1 MMSLP
6 RIKRL
11 SQIALTEPAYLGEQL
26 RVRLLQR
33 LNLGLSN
40 LSGGYSFTLRKLWL
54 VLTYRCNLRCKMCG
68 QWGEKGRSKEFLK
81 ETLEQELSLEEL
93 KKAIDDVSSFKPSI
107 MLMGGEPLLYKDWY
121 KLAKYI
127 KEKKLRSEMT
137 TNGMLLKENALGVV
151 ESIDNLN
158 ISLDGPPRINDEIR
172 GVEGAFLRV
181 IEGIKLVNETKE
193 RLNVGKPYVNICCT
207 ISSENYQYLK
217 EMVNFLEKEGVS
229 LDLLL
234 FQHLEFVNR
243 STLEENKKVWEEEFG
258 VRSDYWRAISGD
270 SGKIKVDILLK
281 EIAEVKRE
289 ELANVSCL
297 LFEPDFKEEES
308 RSFYEDIS
316 LPLKRFKQ
324 KCFAPWLEA
333 FIYPEG
339 NVWTCPGL
347 VMGNVGEESLKA
359 IWNEE
364 KFRHLRRVLNQRK
377 FFPVCSR
384 CANHWH
390 NWSG

>member
-1 MMSLP
+1 MISLS

-11 SQIALTEPAYLGEQL
+11 SQIALTEPAYLGEQI

-40 LSGGYSFTLRKLWL
+40 LSGGYSFALRKLWL

-68 QWGEKGRSKEFLK
+68 QWGEKGRSKEFSK

-93 KKAIDDVSSFKPSI
+93 KKVIDDVSSFKPSI
-107 MLMGGEPLLYKDWY
+107 MLMGGEPLLYKDWH

-137 TNGMLLKENALGVV
+137 TNGMLLKENALEIVKN
-151 ESIDNLN
+151 IDNLN
-158 ISLDGPPRINDEIR
+158 VSLDGPPKVNDEIR
-172 GVEGAFLRV
+172 GVKGAFWRV
-181 IEGIKLVNETKE
+181 IEGIKLVNETKK
-193 RLNVGKPYVNICCT
+193 RLNAGKPYLNICCT

-217 EMVNFLEKEGVS
+217 EMVNLLEKERIS

-234 FQHLEFVNR
+234 FQHLEFVNLP
-243 STLEENKKVWEEEFG
+243 TLEENEKVWEEEFG
-258 VRSDYWRAISGD
+258 VRSDYWRAISGS
-270 SGKIKVDILLK
+270 SGKVEVSLLLK
-281 EIAEVKRE
+281 EIAEVRRDKS
-289 ELANVSCL
+289 ANVRCL
-297 LFEPDFKEEES
+297 LFEPDFNEEEI
-308 RSFYEDIS
+308 RDFYKGRA
-316 LPLKRFKQ
+316 LQRFKQ

-339 NVWTCPGL
+339 NVWSCPGL
-347 VMGNVGEESLKA
+347 VMGNVGEESLKT

-377 FFPVCSR
+377 FFPVCSC